1 MQEQN
6 WVSEQEAHKRAHHSF
21 SFQQALLSAKD
32 YKIIFAIA
40 VIIVIWRMML
50 EIPEVLNWQLTG
62 WQYVVHAV
70 ILKTTLVIIGC
81 AFLLIPVM
89 LRIRAKVTCEL
100 QENIQ
105 KLDQAL
111 SEREQISS
119 LSHGLCK

>member
-6 WVSEQEAHKRAHHSF
+6 WVSEQEAHKRAHSF

-40 VIIVIWRMML
+40 VIIIIWIMML
-50 EIPEVLNWQLTG
+50 RIPNVLNWQLIG
-62 WQYVVHAV
+62 WQHVVHAV
-70 ILKTTLVIIGC
+70 ILKTTDFIIGC
-81 AFLLIPVM
+81 ALLLIPVM
-89 LRIRAKVTCEL
+89 LRLRKKVTCEL

>member
-6 WVSEQEAHKRAHHSF
+6 WVSEQEAHKRAHSF

-81 AFLLIPVM
+81 ALLLIPVM
-89 LRIRAKVTCEL
+89 LWLRAKVTCEL

-111 SEREQISS
+111 SEQEQISS